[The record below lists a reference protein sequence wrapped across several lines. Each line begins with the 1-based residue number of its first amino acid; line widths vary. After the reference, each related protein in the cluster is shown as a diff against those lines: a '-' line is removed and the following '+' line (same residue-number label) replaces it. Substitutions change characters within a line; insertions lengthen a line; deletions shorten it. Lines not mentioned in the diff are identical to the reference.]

1 MSESILDS
9 FDKLRT
15 SNMQKS
21 SKYDKGTGGTV
32 TPDNGKTPFNN
43 STPSNREKQ
52 PVKDDKNKDKK
63 PVNGESKTE
72 ETKDKK
78 PVKKSE
84 ETTNMAEKTPLEE
97 LKDAGKET
105 AVKSEDVTESQATAS
120 EAPASQAPASQAP
133 AESAAP
139 SAASQAGEEAVS
151 VAPKEGVAADDVKLV
166 KSTELEDMFGTIA
179 KSYVA
184 TKKSLEAN
192 QVASDAKMDAV
203 IKSINDL
210 TEAITKSTKATGEAV
225 EKSLAVNEMTADA
238 KGDKAVAYAAKNIN
252 VAEMNAD
259 EIAPVESVEK
269 SANVE
274 DKVAKSLD
282 AETWKDLS
290 HRFTQRL
297 IRERRTGA
305 LDMGQAQ
312 LLQKNYDA
320 GLYGNAEE
328 FDQRAFV
335 NYAEGK

>member
-21 SKYDKGTGGTV
+21 SKYDKGTGGTG

-105 AVKSEDVTESQATAS
+105 AVKSEDVTESQAPAS
-120 EAPASQAPASQAP
+120 EAPASQAP

-192 QVASDAKMDAV
+192 QAASGAKMDAV

-238 KGDKAVAYAAKNIN
+238 KGDKAVAYAAKNVN
-252 VAEMNAD
+252 VADMNAD

-320 GLYGNAEE
+320 GLYGNVEE

>member
-21 SKYDKGTGGTV
+21 SKYGKGTGGTD

-43 STPSNREKQ
+43 GTPSNREKQ
-52 PVKDDKNKDKK
+52 PVKDDK
-63 PVNGESKTE
+63 
-72 ETKDKK
+72 TKDKK

-105 AVKSEDVTESQATAS
+105 AVKSEDVTESQAPAS
-120 EAPASQAPASQAP
+120 EAPASQAP

-151 VAPKEGVAADDVKLV
+151 VSPKEGVAADDVKLV

-192 QVASDAKMDAV
+192 QAASNAKMDAV

-225 EKSLAVNEMTADA
+225 EKSMAVNEMTADA
-238 KGDKAVAYAAKNIN
+238 KGDKAVAYAAKNVN
-252 VAEMNAD
+252 VADLNAD

-320 GLYGNAEE
+320 GLYGNVEE

>member
-21 SKYDKGTGGTV
+21 SKYDKGTSGTD
-32 TPDNGKTPFNN
+32 TPDNNG
-43 STPSNREKQ
+43 TPSNQEKQ

-63 PVNGESKTE
+63 STNGESKTE

-105 AVKSEDVTESQATAS
+105 AVKSEDVTESQAPAS
-120 EAPASQAPASQAP
+120 EAPASQAP

-192 QVASDAKMDAV
+192 QAASDAKMDAV

-238 KGDKAVAYAAKNIN
+238 EGDKAVAYAAKNIN

-320 GLYGNAEE
+320 GLYGNVEE

>member
-1 MSESILDS
+1 
-9 FDKLRT
+9 
-15 SNMQKS
+15 
-21 SKYDKGTGGTV
+21 
-32 TPDNGKTPFNN
+32 
-43 STPSNREKQ
+43 
-52 PVKDDKNKDKK
+52 
-63 PVNGESKTE
+63 
-72 ETKDKK
+72 
-78 PVKKSE
+78 
-84 ETTNMAEKTPLEE
+84 MAEKTPLEE

-120 EAPASQAPASQAP
+120 EAPASQAP

-192 QVASDAKMDAV
+192 QAASDAKMDAV

>member
-21 SKYDKGTGGTV
+21 SKYDKGTGDTD

-43 STPSNREKQ
+43 GTPSNREKQ
-52 PVKDDKNKDKK
+52 PVKDDK
-63 PVNGESKTE
+63 
-72 ETKDKK
+72 TKDKK

-105 AVKSEDVTESQATAS
+105 AVKSEDVTESQAPAS
-120 EAPASQAPASQAP
+120 EAPASEAPASQAP

-151 VAPKEGVAADDVKLV
+151 VSPKEGVAADDVKLV

-192 QVASDAKMDAV
+192 QAASNAKMDAV

-238 KGDKAVAYAAKNIN
+238 KGDKAVAYAAKNVN

-259 EIAPVESVEK
+259 EIAPVGSVEK

-274 DKVAKSLD
+274 DEVAKSLD

-320 GLYGNAEE
+320 GLYGNVEE

>member
-21 SKYDKGTGGTV
+21 SKYDKGTGGTD

-43 STPSNREKQ
+43 SSPSNREKQ

-63 PVNGESKTE
+63 PANGESKTE

-105 AVKSEDVTESQATAS
+105 AVKSEDVTESQAPAS
-120 EAPASQAPASQAP
+120 EAPASQAP

-139 SAASQAGEEAVS
+139 SAASQAGKEAVS

-192 QVASDAKMDAV
+192 QAASNAKMDAV

-238 KGDKAVAYAAKNIN
+238 KGDKAVAYAAKNVN

-259 EIAPVESVEK
+259 EIAPVGSVEK

-274 DKVAKSLD
+274 DEVAKSLD

-320 GLYGNAEE
+320 GLYGNVEE